1 MSEIIGAMTALI
13 TPMKDDKLDTQTYQ
27 KLILRQIKH
36 GIDVVVPVGTTGESA
51 TLSHNE
57 HKQCIEIAID
67 TCKNTN
73 TRVLAG
79 AGSNSTKEA
88 TELAKFAESAGAD
101 GVLAVTPYYNKPT
114 QEGLYEHYKTIASNI
129 NIPLLTYNVP
139 GRTSVDLLADTV
151 IKLVENVDNI
161 YGVKEAT
168 GSIERAVE
176 ILAKNP
182 SVVVISGDDAI
193 NYPLMANYAKGCISV
208 TSNLLPDKISTL
220 IHTGLAGQF
229 DTSKAI
235 NDELYNINKAL
246 FVESNPIPIKTAM
259 HIAGL
264 LPSLEFRLPLTKASS
279 KTIKLLE
286 RVMSEYDILD

>member
-1 MSEIIGAMTALI
+1 MNDIVGAMTALI
-13 TPMKDDKLDTQTYQ
+13 TPMQDDKLDIKTYQ
-27 KLILRQIKH
+27 KLIQRQINN
-36 GIDVVVPVGTTGESA
+36 GIDAVVPVGTTGESA
-51 TLSHNE
+51 TLSHSE

-73 TRVLAG
+73 TKVLAG

-88 TELAKFAESAGAD
+88 SELAKFAEQAGAD
-101 GVLAVTPYYNKPT
+101 GILAVTPYYNKPT
-114 QEGLYEHYKTIASNI
+114 QEGLYEHYKAIASAI
-129 NIPLLTYNVP
+129 SIPLLTYNVP

-151 IKLVENVDNI
+151 IKLVNDIDNI

-168 GSIERAVE
+168 GSIERTVE
-176 ILAKNP
+176 ILAKSP
-182 SVVVISGDDAI
+182 SVAVISGDDAI
-193 NYPLMANYAKGCISV
+193 NYPMMANYAQGCISV
-208 TSNLLPDKISTL
+208 TSNLLPDKIATL
-220 IHTGLAGQF
+220 IHTALAGQF

-264 LPSLEFRLPLTKASS
+264 LPSLEFRLPLTKPSS
-279 KTIKLLE
+279 QTIKLLE
-286 RVMSEYDILD
+286 RVMSQYDIVE